1 MIDVLDRWM
10 LESVVNFNIFVGI
23 MMFIYIGSLLV
34 LFFVGK
40 KFGKPDERTNAI
52 YLQITSTMFITQLI
66 VTGLFISWVDRDIQY
81 FRQFLLFFQAIVFL
95 VGAIRSIRLY
105 RKEFI

>member
-10 LESVVNFNIFVGI
+10 LESVVNFNIFVGV
-23 MMFIYIGSLLV
+23 MTFIYIGSLLV

-52 YLQITSTMFITQLI
+52 YLKIMSSMFSTQLI
-66 VTGLFISWVDRDIQY
+66 MTGVFISLVDNDIQN
-81 FRQFLLFFQAIVFL
+81 FRQFLLLFQAIVFL
-95 VGAIRSIRLY
+95 VGAISAFRLY
-105 RKEFI
+105 KKDFN